1 MFFRNL
7 CRFGNSEKLSLYPN
21 LYHYLDLEKRQI
33 DLLIINAEDVY
44 PIRIKRGGTPDKADK
59 NVWAEGQLGMNV
71 KPATVISS
79 GMSLIPCF
87 RNVRYFSAAVLQ
99 CDNST

>member
-21 LYHYLDLEKRQI
+21 LYHYLDLEKPYI

-44 PIRIKRGGTPDKADK
+44 PIGIKRGGTPEKADK

-71 KPATVISS
+71 KPAPVISS
-79 GMSLIPCF
+79 GMPLIPYF
-87 RNVRYFSAAVLQ
+87 RNVRYFSAAML
-99 CDNST
+99 